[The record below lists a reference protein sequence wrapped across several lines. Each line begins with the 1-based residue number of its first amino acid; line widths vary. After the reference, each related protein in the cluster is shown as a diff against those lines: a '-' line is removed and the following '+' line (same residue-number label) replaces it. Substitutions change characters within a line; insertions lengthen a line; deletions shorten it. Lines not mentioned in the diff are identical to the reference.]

1 MRAQTMRAIYTRA
14 LVSRALRVWQ
24 GGGNVAVNMAVNMV
38 DGAGDGEG
46 CGLEGLLR
54 CIFLCEFH
62 PTAGPKITCQ
72 VWTCAF

>member
-1 MRAQTMRAIYTRA
+1 M
-14 LVSRALRVWQ
+14 
-24 GGGNVAVNMAVNMV
+24 AVNMA
-38 DGAGDGEG
+38 DRGGDGEG

-72 VWTCAF
+72 VWTCVSESVFMVVCTCAGLT

>member
-1 MRAQTMRAIYTRA
+1 M
-14 LVSRALRVWQ
+14 LCSRGKRGKGAE
-24 GGGNVAVNMAVNMV
+24 AVNMADSV
-38 DGAGDGEG
+38 GGGEG
-46 CGLEGLLR
+46 CGLEGSLR

>member
-1 MRAQTMRAIYTRA
+1 MFHITDESNIHDGACTTC
-14 LVSRALRVWQ
+14 V
-24 GGGNVAVNMAVNMV
+24 VAVNMADSV
-38 DGAGDGEG
+38 GSGEG
-46 CGLEGLLR
+46 CCVEGSLR

>member
-1 MRAQTMRAIYTRA
+1 MNE
-14 LVSRALRVWQ
+14 
-24 GGGNVAVNMAVNMV
+24 GGEGAVAVNMADVE
-38 DGAGDGEG
+38 GYGEA